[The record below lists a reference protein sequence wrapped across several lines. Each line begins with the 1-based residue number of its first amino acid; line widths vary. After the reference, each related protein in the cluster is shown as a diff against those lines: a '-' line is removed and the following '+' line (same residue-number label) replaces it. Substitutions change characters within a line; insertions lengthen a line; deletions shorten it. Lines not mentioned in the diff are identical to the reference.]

1 MIGEEQNNYHLNT
14 FSKNLISWHK
24 IHGRHNLPWQKKINP
39 YRVWISEVM
48 LQQTQVKTV
57 LPYYKNFMK
66 KYPDIKSL
74 SHSELDEI
82 LESWTGLG
90 YYRRARNLYQT
101 SQILRNRYEY
111 KFPELYEEILELPGI
126 GKSTAGA
133 ILSLAYNKKYPILDG
148 NVKRVIRRYFA
159 IQGEED
165 VEKNLW
171 DISQSLLPNEDNNI
185 YTQSIMDL
193 GAMVCV
199 KNSPICKVCP
209 INKNCKSYK
218 LNLTEV
224 IPNKKIKSK
233 KKKNIKLFLVLIQ
246 GYKNQNLVLMQKNKD
261 KGIWANLWGLPT
273 FEKKDDYEK
282 FLKKYNLSNKTTKY
296 KNIKH
301 SLTHLNIDMNILKVD
316 LERAV
321 NFDNYYW
328 KNIYD
333 SIGLSKPVV
342 MIFNK
347 LKKEINQCVK

>member
-24 IHGRHNLPWQKKINP
+24 IHGRKNLPWQKKINP

-74 SHSELDEI
+74 SHSDLDEI

-90 YYRRARNLYQT
+90 YYRRARNLYET
-101 SQILRNRYEY
+101 SQILKNRYKY
-111 KFPELYEEILELPGI
+111 KFPESYEEILELPGI

-133 ILSLAYNKKYPILDG
+133 ILSIAYNKKYPILDG
-148 NVKRVIRRYFA
+148 NVKRVIKRYFA
-159 IQGEED
+159 IQGKED
-165 VEKNLW
+165 IEKNLW
-171 DISQSLLPNEDNNI
+171 SISQSLLPNKDNNI

-193 GAMVCV
+193 GAMICI
-199 KNSPICKVCP
+199 KNSPICKICP
-209 INKNCKSYK
+209 INKNCKSHK
-218 LNLTEV
+218 LNLTSV
-224 IPNKKIKSK
+224 IPNKKIKLN
-233 KKKNIKLFLVLIQ
+233 KKKNVKLFLILIQ
-246 GYKNQNLVLMQKNKD
+246 DYKNKNLVLMQKNKD
-261 KGIWANLWGLPT
+261 KGIWANLWDLPT
-273 FEKKDDYEK
+273 FEKKNDYKK
-282 FLKKYNLSNKTTKY
+282 FLEKYNLSKKTTKY

-301 SLTHLNIDMNILKVD
+301 SLTHLNLDMNILKVD
-316 LERAV
+316 LEKFI
-321 NFDNYYW
+321 NFDSYYW

-333 SIGLSKPVV
+333 SIGSSKPVA

-347 LKKEINQCVK
+347 LKKEINQCEK